1 MIPRIFQLY
10 MKYTFLCSAFYF
22 RIITSCPPSHWQPET
37 TTGVQCVCNN
47 SFSPLQ
53 AGTRILRC
61 GPGLSSPVSPSSSQ
75 LTENDYFSNR
85 VRYFSLLSSVES
97 KDLVN
102 LKLCVCVPI
111 ISAGDIKPDME
122 SEGSGDV
129 LSNKEHIL
137 WGLHWRPGVNRD
149 YANLGRL

>member
-10 MKYTFLCSAFYF
+10 MKYKFLCSAFYF
-22 RIITSCPPSHWQPET
+22 RIITSCPSSHWQPET

-85 VRYFSLLSSVES
+85 VRYFSLLLSVES
-97 KDLVN
+97 KDLIN
-102 LKLCVCVPI
+102 LKLCVCPHHLSWRHQARYGVR
-111 ISAGDIKPDME
+111 GE
-122 SEGSGDV
+122 WGSV
-129 LSNKEHIL
+129 EQQRAHTL
-137 WGLHWRPGVNRD
+137 GLHWRPGVNRD
-149 YANLGRL
+149 YANLGLL